1 MAKTTIN
8 YQVVSGTMPANGK
21 HYVAAR
27 VKYAGKL
34 SFDALCEEA
43 CDGNVIKPS
52 EMKNA
57 VALFLDALKRNV
69 KKGFR
74 CELGDQFLSIYP
86 KISCTSVDEDGK
98 PATAEMIKASR
109 KDCKKSIG
117 ATVNTLF
124 SQDFAQNVN
133 WQKVDGSGSPVED
146 DDITEGGENGSGQHQ
161 GGFELEG

>member
-1 MAKTTIN
+1 MAKTTVQ
-8 YQVVSGTMPANGK
+8 YGTYEGTSQGK

-57 VALFLDALKRNV
+57 VSLFIDALKRNV

-74 CELGDQFLSIYP
+74 CEMGEQFLSLYP
-86 KISCTSVDEDGK
+86 KIQCTAVDDPEKKYVAKAED
-98 PATAEMIKASR
+98 IKASR
-109 KDCKKSIG
+109 KDCRKSIG
-117 ATVNTLF
+117 ATVNVLF
-124 SQDFAQNVN
+124 SQDFAQNVQ
-133 WQKVDGSGSPVED
+133 WQKVDGQGSPVEED
-146 DDITEGGENGSGQHQ
+146 DDITEGGETGGPVNGGV
-161 GGFELEG
+161 LE